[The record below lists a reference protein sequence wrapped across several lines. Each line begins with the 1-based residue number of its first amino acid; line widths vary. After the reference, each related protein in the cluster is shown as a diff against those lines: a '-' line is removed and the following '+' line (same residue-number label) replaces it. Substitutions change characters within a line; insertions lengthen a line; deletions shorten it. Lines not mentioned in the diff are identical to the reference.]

1 MRINKININKKVIF
15 LKFLKIYRISLKV
28 YIKNKM

>member
-1 MRINKININKKVIF
+1 MMTVTEKVIF

-28 YIKNKM
+28 YKENVNHD